1 MELLNVMAQ
10 ATDTVPLAKGIAL
23 GFGVMGPAIAIGL
36 IGAAFM
42 NGVSRNPES
51 AKFLGQ
57 ILVFVSLA
65 ELFGLIAF
73 ASIFIIN

>member
-1 MELLNVMAQ
+1 MELFAEATNV
-10 ATDTVPLAKGIAL
+10 VPLAKGIAL

-36 IGAAFM
+36 VGSAFM

-51 AKFLGQ
+51 ARFLGQ
-57 ILVFVSLA
+57 ILVFVALA

-73 ASIFIIN
+73 ASIFIIS

>member
-1 MELLNVMAQ
+1 MEIFAAEVVDLL
-10 ATDTVPLAKGIAL
+10 PLAKGIAL
-23 GFGVMGPAIAIGL
+23 GFGVLGPALAIGM
-36 IGAAFM
+36 IGTAFM

-51 AKFLGQ
+51 AKFFGQ

-73 ASIFIIN
+73 ASIFIIK

>member
-1 MELLNVMAQ
+1 MLLAEAINTAV
-10 ATDTVPLAKGIAL
+10 LAKGIAL

-73 ASIFIIN
+73 ASIFILK

>member
-1 MELLNVMAQ
+1 MYLLAQ
-10 ATDTVPLAKGIAL
+10 AAPDLLPLAKGIAL

-51 AKFLGQ
+51 ARFLGQ

>member
-1 MELLNVMAQ
+1 MELFAE
-10 ATDTVPLAKGIAL
+10 ATNLVPLAKGIAL
-23 GFGVMGPAIAIGL
+23 GFGVLGPAIAIGM
-36 IGAAFM
+36 IGSAFM

-51 AKFLGQ
+51 SKFLGQ

-73 ASIFIIN
+73 ASIFIIK

>member
-1 MELLNVMAQ
+1 MLLAEAVNTAV
-10 ATDTVPLAKGIAL
+10 LAKGIAL

-73 ASIFIIN
+73 ASIFILK

>member
-1 MELLNVMAQ
+1 MHLVAEAANLL
-10 ATDTVPLAKGIAL
+10 PLAKGVAL
-23 GFGVMGPAIAIGL
+23 GFRVMGPAIAIGL

-73 ASIFIIN
+73 ASIFIIK

>member
-1 MELLNVMAQ
+1 MQLFAEATNVL
-10 ATDTVPLAKGIAL
+10 PLAKGIAL

-36 IGAAFM
+36 IGSSFM
-42 NGVSRNPES
+42 NAVSRNPES
-51 AKFLGQ
+51 ARFLGQ

-73 ASIFIIN
+73 ASIFIIK

>member
-1 MELLNVMAQ
+1 MEILAQ
-10 ATDTVPLAKGIAL
+10 ATDMLPLAKGIAL

-42 NGVSRNPES
+42 NGVNRNPES
-51 AKFLGQ
+51 SKFLGQ
-57 ILVFVSLA
+57 ILVFVALA

-73 ASIFIIN
+73 ASIFILK

>member
-1 MELLNVMAQ
+1 MLTQFAAEAVNLL
-10 ATDTVPLAKGIAL
+10 PLAKGIAL

-73 ASIFIIN
+73 ASIFIIK

>member
-1 MELLNVMAQ
+1 MELLAQ
-10 ATDTVPLAKGIAL
+10 ATDMVPLAKGIAL

-57 ILVFVSLA
+57 ILIFVSLA

-73 ASIFIIN
+73 ASIFILN

>member
-1 MELLNVMAQ
+1 MELLAQ
-10 ATDTVPLAKGIAL
+10 ATDVLPLAKGIAL

-57 ILVFVSLA
+57 ILVFVALA

-73 ASIFIIN
+73 ASIFIIK

>member
-1 MELLNVMAQ
+1 MEILAQ
-10 ATDTVPLAKGIAL
+10 ATDMLPLAKGIAL

-57 ILVFVSLA
+57 ILVFVALA

-73 ASIFIIN
+73 ASIFILK

>member
-1 MELLNVMAQ
+1 MELFAEVANNAV
-10 ATDTVPLAKGIAL
+10 LAKGIAL

-57 ILVFVSLA
+57 VLIFVSLA

-73 ASIFIIN
+73 ASIFILK

>member
-1 MELLNVMAQ
+1 MELFAQ
-10 ATDTVPLAKGIAL
+10 ATDVVPLAKGIAL

-36 IGAAFM
+36 IGSAFM
-42 NGVSRNPES
+42 NAVSRNPES
-51 AKFLGQ
+51 ARFLGQ

-73 ASIFIIN
+73 ASIFIIS

>member
-1 MELLNVMAQ
+1 MEILAQ
-10 ATDTVPLAKGIAL
+10 ATDMLPLAKGIAL

-36 IGAAFM
+36 IGAAYM

-73 ASIFIIN
+73 ASIFILN